1 MRMPELAVINFSA
14 VPDQE
19 ARAAVQAV
27 NREITEDFFPIWGA
41 GYHCKLVAACQ
52 EPARGVMGALRVSA
66 EAVVYVV
73 ERAHVVR
80 ALRHRSIIAT
90 EVAVGFVFTDLGDWT
105 VTLSHAVLELIVD
118 PRANSAESG
127 AHPRHAEPDAWLLP
141 ACGNW
146 DVLGRLNGALPACS
160 TEEPSI
166 AVGSRLCLSG

>member
-41 GYHCKLVAACQ
+41 GYHCKLLSACN
-52 EPARGVMGALRVSA
+52 EPARGVMAAPRVPA
-66 EAVVYVV
+66 DAVVYLV

-80 ALRHRSIIAT
+80 ALRHRSIIAA

-105 VTLSHAVLELIVD
+105 VTLAHEVLELIVD
-118 PRANSAESG
+118 PTASSAESG
-127 AHPRHAEPDAWLLP
+127 AHPRHAELDARLCP

-146 DVLGRLNGALPACS
+146 DALGRLNGALPACS
-160 TEEPSI
+160 PEEPST